1 MGDYDYADTD
11 SDVEIPPNT
20 MVYDYADKYPEDIPK
35 LLDFFESKRLEH
47 AEKRE
52 QIARAMRQPE
62 NKDRSTEICNL
73 HRKNTLENLT
83 ADITTTEEG
92 CLLCSKS
99 WESTKDLPKI
109 ELLCNHIYHT
119 TCYLNFYEPYGT
131 CAQDGCGINS
141 MRLAQRIS
149 ENNKQVNESVT
160 EVLLTRLSDDA
171 EFKKHVKAYKAT
183 VRDVSK
189 SIVLYN
195 RSVRFK
201 HKQLIQKH
209 IFSIK
214 QIQQDMNESYASL
227 RDTEEASNCNKAV
240 RKSRAYARKIYEKYH
255 ISLRDMRRQGLV
267 RMPWYLRSLL
277 EHHRQLNSP
286 RYNFRI
292 RIKPGNKKWNIEG
305 ESDNESESESDN

>member
-1 MGDYDYADTD
+1 MGDYDDADSD
-11 SDVEIPPNT
+11 SDVEIPKNT
-20 MVYDYADKYPEDIPK
+20 MIYDYADKYPEDIPK
-35 LLDFFESKRLEH
+35 LLDFFESRRLED
-47 AEKRE
+47 AKQKK
-52 QIARAMRQPE
+52 QIDRVMRQPD
-62 NKDRSTEICNL
+62 NKDRDTEICNL
-73 HRKNTLENLT
+73 HTTHTHENLT

-92 CLLCSKS
+92 CLLCRKS

-109 ELLCNHIYHT
+109 ELLCNHVYHT
-119 TCYLNFYEPYGT
+119 ACYLNYYEPYGT

-149 ENNKQVNESVT
+149 EHNKLVNESVT

-195 RSVRFK
+195 RSVRVK
-201 HKQLIQKH
+201 HKQVIQKH

-214 QIQQDMNESYASL
+214 QIQEDINESYAGL
-227 RDTEEASNCNKAV
+227 RDTEEATNCNKAV

-267 RMPWYLRSLL
+267 RMPWHLRSLL
-277 EHHRQLNSP
+277 EFHRQLLSP
-286 RYNFRI
+286 RYRFKI
-292 RIKPGNKKWNIEG
+292 RIIPSNKKWNIEG
-305 ESDNESESESDN
+305 ESDNESESDNV